1 MATMATMTITSA
13 DQLPRVLRLR
23 LKTSD
28 TLGRGLLHH
37 CRSSGLLGRVQRD
50 VVHHLL
56 GHSIAQRSC
65 RFLHS
70 IAQRSCRFSSLHG
83 FFLFLFSI
91 CPFGCCIRIRCSCQI
106 VSDHALPLPIATA
119 QNYVWKKKRP
129 RVLLLVSAK
138 KKKEAAAVAA
148 ADTRSRGT
156 ESTAAI
162 QKAEGST
169 TAAAMTK
176 LGDDSKA
183 TTTTTTTTMKMMACC
198 GGAEKPLTA
207 PAKRPAFQS
216 VENRKMSTA
225 TQEEAGKIQRRVGE

>member
-1 MATMATMTITSA
+1 MAAMTITSA
-13 DQLPRVLRLR
+13 DQPPRVRRLR
-23 LKTSD
+23 LKPSN

-37 CRSSGLLGRVQRD
+37 CRGSGLLGRIQRA

-56 GHSIAQRSC
+56 GHSIAQCSC
-65 RFLHS
+65 HFLHS
-70 IAQRSCRFSSLHG
+70 ITQCSCRFSSLHG

-91 CPFGCCIRIRCSCQI
+91 CPFGCCIRIRRSCRI

-129 RVLLLVSAK
+129 RVLLLVAAK
-138 KKKEAAAVAA
+138 KKKEAAAVAV
-148 ADTRSRGT
+148 ADPRLRGT

-176 LGDDSKA
+176 SGDDSKA
-183 TTTTTTTTMKMMACC
+183 TTTTTTMTTKMMACC
-198 GGAEKPLTA
+198 GGTEKPLTA
-207 PAKRPAFQS
+207 PAK
-216 VENRKMSTA
+216 
-225 TQEEAGKIQRRVGE
+225 